1 MKIACFTAKPSDDR
15 PAGQRMNEQNHQEVD
30 FPQETQS
37 ITHPSISSLPN
48 DERTVTVHGYLGASA
63 SLSKNLY
70 FVQLVSKDRA
80 RTIQVVSS
88 SRTLKDG
95 DAFAHE
101 SIRKLRMHTPVAV
114 RGLLRERKQ
123 PPDQEGG
130 SIEKIEDVELDLL
143 SVQALNEFPSD
154 IIATPETLFGPE
166 QRHLQLR
173 AEAEL
178 RKALYYRSEVGLTL
192 RSKLHD
198 LDFVEIETPLLFKST
213 PEGAREF
220 FVPTRRK
227 GLAYALPQS
236 PQQFKQILM
245 GSGIPKYYQFA
256 RCFRDEDLRADRQPE
271 FTQLDLE
278 MSFVGADQVTGTIEE
293 LIRCL
298 WLKHLGT
305 HLPDPFPRMS
315 YEAAMSLYGSDK
327 PDTRFGM
334 QISRIEYLLP
344 GDLISKITPLQHP
357 VVEAFVLR
365 FDFVSSNRASTI
377 RNFITSFL
385 DSTEGS
391 SFVSNPDGGPGIFVV
406 DSKKPLQGLQALG
419 FEAAERLEDMFHI
432 EDGDLVVIQA
442 RANRP
447 HSGGSTSLGSL
458 RLALH
463 ASALKA
469 GYITPTTG
477 FAPLWIT
484 DFPLFSPASETEP
497 GQGGSAGLAA
507 THHPFTSPKTPSDV
521 DMLIVDPSK
530 VIGDHYDL
538 VINGIE
544 LGGGSRRIHIA
555 EMQAFIMRDIL
566 KMSPERLAEF
576 SHLLGVLR
584 AGCPPHAGIALGFDR
599 LIALMLGKSSVRDVM
614 AFPKSGKGEDPL
626 VKSPGP
632 LSDESLKT
640 YFLQIRP

>member
-1 MKIACFTAKPSDDR
+1 MP
-15 PAGQRMNEQNHQEVD
+15 
-30 FPQETQS
+30 
-37 ITHPSISSLPN
+37 
-48 DERTVTVHGYLGASA
+48 
-63 SLSKNLY
+63 
-70 FVQLVSKDRA
+70 
-80 RTIQVVSS
+80 
-88 SRTLKDG
+88 
-95 DAFAHE
+95 
-101 SIRKLRMHTPVAV
+101 MHTPVAL

-123 PPDQEGG
+123 PPDQESG
-130 SIEKIEDVELDLL
+130 SIEKIKDVEMDLL

-154 IIATPETLFGPE
+154 IIATPETRFGPE

-178 RKALYYRSEVGLTL
+178 RKALSYRSEVGLTL

-198 LDFVEIETPLLFKST
+198 LEFVEIETPLLFKST

-278 MSFVGADQVTGTIEE
+278 MSFVRADQVTDTIEE
-293 LIRCL
+293 LIRCI
-298 WLKHLGT
+298 WLKHLKV

-315 YEAAMSLYGSDK
+315 YEAAMSQYGSDK

-357 VVEAFVLR
+357 VVEAFLLR
-365 FDFVSSNRASTI
+365 LDSVSSNGASTI
-377 RNFITSFL
+377 RDFITRFL
-385 DSTEGS
+385 DSAEGS
-391 SFVSNPDGGPGIFVV
+391 SFTSNPDGGPGIFVV
-406 DSKKPLQGLQALG
+406 DSKKPLQGFQALG
-419 FEAAERLEDMFHI
+419 FEAAERVEDMFQA
-432 EDGDLVVIQA
+432 EDGDLVVLQA
-442 RANRP
+442 RANLP
-447 HSGGSTSLGSL
+447 HSGSSTSLGDL

-463 ASALKA
+463 AAAVKA
-469 GYITPTTG
+469 GYITPPTG

-521 DMLIVDPSK
+521 DMLVVDPSK

-566 KMSPERLAEF
+566 KMSPEKLAEF

-599 LIALMLGKSSVRDVM
+599 LIALMLGKSSVREVM

-640 YFLQIRP
+640 YFLQIRPSDHDSTP